1 MKLRR
6 VVQYSRKYFNLAKEG
21 YKRVWFRLHTT
32 PDSSKWTNILLI
44 CGLLFSLPYS
54 TGKVERFISSL
65 KLTKT
70 DRRTKL
76 HFSTLNVAHDRS
88 STSESEPEEE
98 TLTLDD
104 WDKWFDTE
112 DSD

>member
-1 MKLRR
+1 MTRC
-6 VVQYSRKYFNLAKEG
+6 
-21 YKRVWFRLHTT
+21 RLHTT

-54 TGKVERFISSL
+54 TGKLERFISSL

-76 HFSTLNVAHDRS
+76 HFSTLNVAVHMTIVQPVNLSLKRKLL
-88 STSESEPEEE
+88 P
-98 TLTLDD
+98 
-104 WDKWFDTE
+104 
-112 DSD
+112 

>member
-1 MKLRR
+1 MP
-6 VVQYSRKYFNLAKEG
+6 
-21 YKRVWFRLHTT
+21 KRATRGFVSDCTLLQIRL
-32 PDSSKWTNILLI
+32 SGLIIILLI

-76 HFSTLNVAHDRS
+76 HFSTLNVAHDHS

-98 TLTLDD
+98 TLTVDD